1 MKSRT
6 FAGIIAIAVASLLCA
21 LSLFVPVNYGR
32 TVRAVEKDLSFGLKN
47 GNFNEVV
54 DSFGTLLFPN
64 WGGLD
69 NIMQPTSVPSGI
81 KEEYVENDYCIKIDV
96 EAAVDS
102 KQTLYYLQ
110 DGVDD
115 GHLQLEKG
123 VDYKAG
129 IKAYLTKGGSAKISV
144 KIAYGYGGVNETFA
158 ESIYELSSETEL
170 LWNDCS
176 VEYKSKEGER
186 AKIVVEVSEVSG
198 TVYLDD
204 AYFIRVNPLLTE
216 SGAYFK
222 LSTQSA
228 GLRFFGRADKAYVD
242 ALKAN
247 SDITELY
254 FGILITTEEVAKS
267 ITSFTVSELDY
278 TLSPYI
284 LMTANETYNTA
295 TAETDGYYGFGCA
308 LIDIKESN
316 LKRRF
321 AVRTFLHY
329 KYRYDEYYE
338 YGDFSEENNVRAFSE
353 VIARAAEDTA
363 ALSENAAS
371 VIEYYVDF
379 LNKF

>member
-1 MKSRT
+1 MSKGFKYCVT
-6 FAGIIAIAVASLLCA
+6 TAVAVLLSLLN
-21 LSLFVPVNYGR
+21 LFFVFKPESS
-32 TVRAVEKDLSFGLKN
+32 VRAIEKDLSFGLKN
-47 GNFNEVV
+47 GNFNEIV
-54 DSFGTLLFPN
+54 DYGENSYFPE
-64 WGGLD
+64 WSKGDDMKLS
-69 NIMQPTSVPSGI
+69 SVPSGI
-81 KEEYVENDYCIKIDV
+81 KDVYVENDYCIKIDG
-96 EAAVDS
+96 EAAGGT
-102 KQTLYYLQ
+102 KQTLYYSEE
-110 DGVDD
+110 GVDD

-129 IKAYLTKGGSAKISV
+129 IKAYLTEGSRAKISV

-158 ESIYELSSETEL
+158 ESSYELSSENEL
-170 LWNDCS
+170 LWNDCF

-186 AKIVVEVSEVSG
+186 AKIVVEVSAVSG

-204 AYFIRVNPLLTE
+204 AYFLRVNPLLTE

-247 SDITELY
+247 PDITDLY

-278 TLSPYI
+278 TVSPYI
-284 LMTANETYNTA
+284 LMTANEMYNTA
-295 TAETDGYYGFGCA
+295 TAEEDGYYGFGCA
-308 LIDIKESN
+308 LVDIKESN

-329 KYRYDEYYE
+329 KYAYDEYYE

-353 VIARAAEDTA
+353 VIERAAEDTDG
-363 ALSENAAS
+363 LTENAVS

-379 LNKF
+379 LNKV

>member
-1 MKSRT
+1 MSKCFKYSVT
-6 FAGIIAIAVASLLCA
+6 TAVAVLFSVLNLFFA
-21 LSLFVPVNYGR
+21 LKPESS
-32 TVRAVEKDLSFGLKN
+32 VRAIEKDLSFGLKN
-47 GNFNEVV
+47 GNFNEIV
-54 DSFGTLLFPN
+54 DYGENSYFPE
-64 WGGLD
+64 WSKGDDMKLS
-69 NIMQPTSVPSGI
+69 SVPSGI
-81 KEEYVENDYCIKIDV
+81 KEEYVENDYCIKIDG

-102 KQTLYYLQ
+102 KQTLYYSQ
-110 DGVDD
+110 EGVDD

-228 GLRFFGRADKAYVD
+228 GLRFFGRAEKAYVD
-242 ALKAN
+242 ALKVN

-329 KYRYDEYYE
+329 KYGYDEYYE

>member
-1 MKSRT
+1 MSKCFKYYVT
-6 FAGIIAIAVASLLCA
+6 TAVAVLFSVLNLFFA
-21 LSLFVPVNYGR
+21 LKPESS
-32 TVRAVEKDLSFGLKN
+32 VRAIEKDLSFGLKN
-47 GNFNEVV
+47 GNFNEIV
-54 DSFGTLLFPN
+54 DYGYYSLFKN
-64 WGGLD
+64 WGKGDDMKLS
-69 NIMQPTSVPSGI
+69 SVPSGI

-102 KQTLYYLQ
+102 KQTLYYSQ
-110 DGVDD
+110 EGVDD

-129 IKAYLTKGGSAKISV
+129 IKAYLTKGGSAKVSV

-158 ESIYELSSETEL
+158 ESIYKLSSETEL

>member
-1 MKSRT
+1 MSKGFKYCVT
-6 FAGIIAIAVASLLCA
+6 TAVAVLFSILNLFFA
-21 LSLFVPVNYGR
+21 LKPQSS
-32 TVRAVEKDLSFGLKN
+32 VREIEKDLSFGLKN
-47 GNFNEVV
+47 GNFNEIV
-54 DSFGTLLFPN
+54 DYGENSYFPE
-64 WGGLD
+64 WSKGGEMKLS
-69 NIMQPTSVPSGI
+69 SVPSGI
-81 KEEYVENDYCIKIDV
+81 KEEYVENDYCIKIDG
-96 EAAVDS
+96 EAAGGTN
-102 KQTLYYLQ
+102 QTLYYSEE
-110 DGVDD
+110 GVDD

-144 KIAYGYGGVNETFA
+144 KIAYGYGGVNESFA
-158 ESIYELSSETEL
+158 ESSYELSSENEL
-170 LWNDCS
+170 IWSDCS
-176 VEYKSKEGER
+176 VEYKSKDGER

-228 GLRFFGRADKAYVD
+228 GLRFFGRADKTYVD

-247 SDITELY
+247 SDITDLY
-254 FGILITTEEVAKS
+254 FGILITTEEIEKNAA
-267 ITSFTVSELDY
+267 SFTVSELDY
-278 TLSPYI
+278 IGSSYI

-329 KYRYDEYYE
+329 KYGYDEYYE

-353 VIARAAEDTA
+353 VIAKAAEDTA
-363 ALSENAAS
+363 ALSENAVS

-379 LNKF
+379 LNKV

>member
-6 FAGIIAIAVASLLCA
+6 FAGIIAIAVESLLCA

-47 GNFNEVV
+47 GNFNEIV
-54 DSFGTLLFPN
+54 DYGENSYFPE
-64 WGGLD
+64 WSKGDDMKLS
-69 NIMQPTSVPSGI
+69 SVPSGI

-102 KQTLYYLQ
+102 KQTLYYSQ
-110 DGVDD
+110 EGVDD

-129 IKAYLTKGGSAKISV
+129 IKAYLTKGGSAKVSV

-329 KYRYDEYYE
+329 KYGYDEYYE